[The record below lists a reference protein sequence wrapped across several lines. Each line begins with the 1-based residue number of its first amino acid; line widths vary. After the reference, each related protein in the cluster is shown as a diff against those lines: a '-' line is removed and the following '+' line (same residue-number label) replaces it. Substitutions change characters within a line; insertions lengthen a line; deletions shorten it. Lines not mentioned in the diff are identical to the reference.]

1 MSNPSLFDR
10 GTYKSLSDAPLI
22 PPTSSLEEA
31 LLTHT
36 LRRKLRQQK
45 SNELARG
52 HMRSFAMADTEAITA
67 VETVEDKKATREE
80 TNNGNSSSSNH
91 SESDNTSHDGT
102 DSTASTEE
110 AISPKG
116 GVDNRGFDGTLERV
130 RVLAFRWCRS
140 SV

>member
-1 MSNPSLFDR
+1 
-10 GTYKSLSDAPLI
+10 
-22 PPTSSLEEA
+22 
-31 LLTHT
+31 
-36 LRRKLRQQK
+36 
-45 SNELARG
+45 
-52 HMRSFAMADTEAITA
+52 MADTEAITA

-80 TNNGNSSSSNH
+80 TNNGNSSSSSNH
-91 SESDNTSHDGT
+91 SDSDNTSHDGT